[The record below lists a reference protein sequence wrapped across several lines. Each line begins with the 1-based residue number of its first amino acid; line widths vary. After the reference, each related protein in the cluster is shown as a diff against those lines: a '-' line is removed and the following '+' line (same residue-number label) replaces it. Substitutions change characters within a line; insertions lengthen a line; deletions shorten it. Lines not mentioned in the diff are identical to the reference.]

1 MTWNQGLWAC
11 VYKGVEDRRVNGNVK
26 SFLREREREE
36 KSWNIKSNKI
46 NISLKILNK
55 KCNKN

>member
-1 MTWNQGLWAC
+1 MTRSQGLWAC
-11 VYKGVEDRRVNGNVK
+11 VYKGVEDRRVMEMQTVFCVWKKG
-26 SFLREREREE
+26 E
-36 KSWNIKSNKI
+36 KSWNIRPNET